1 MEVPRLDISEFV
13 KDNATIGTKLIAQ
26 ILREYKHR
34 DLEFICPA
42 KTKDKIYIEDITN
55 YDDKFYSVEEDK
67 KNHMMKLKL
76 GHRPIMLCFPPR
88 NDRVQVRTLQQKLA
102 DITTNEIIQNLTD
115 KQYKNIF
122 AGFYKPMNRV
132 LLEYCRY
139 RKYSPMT
146 DIVLFYKGG
155 NVFRMLLTEITD
167 ILQNKQYQNLMKRS
181 DADFQ
186 IYINPDLPNSE
197 AIRTEVSLLVLY
209 VLHYFRDYVRDTKLV
224 KFTQNELIQN
234 RIKEEYT
241 KELSKH
247 ELKVKD
253 IQLDYSGN
261 ASRKDIRIGVGK
273 IDATDDEFVMVR
285 GYPSLVHDIKNSP
298 STYFISY
305 NTALD
310 FRRKDNLRAT
320 FDLIRFRRNFRL
332 KILLDTNEETFV
344 NVPFEIIDVSIPHSD
359 DYGLKKLKGHINE
372 LTTSYMF
379 KPEIGASFAFKAP
392 TIKYQLKD
400 LHDLLFYQNEY
411 PWLDI
416 KYAKRITRYFLSIL
430 LYDIVE
436 GLSTP
441 TNTVDLVLQSF
452 YESFQVFNE
461 YLTQCMKN
469 GGHPVEFDI
478 KQIKTTY
485 VRELYNECLLLYK
498 KVIKASNV
506 DKETSNLIKFFG
518 NIRTII
524 SELTKEVNA
533 LRENMN
539 VGKTQTRI
547 RDMYL
552 RMFEKRQTRIIG

>member
-1 MEVPRLDISEFV
+1 MEVPRLNINDFV
-13 KDNATIGTKLIAQ
+13 KDEATIGTRLIAQ
-26 ILREYKHR
+26 ILRHYKHQE
-34 DLEFICPA
+34 LEFTCPP
-42 KTKDKIYIEDITN
+42 KNKDKIYIEDITN
-55 YDDKFYSVEEDK
+55 YDDEFYSVEEDK
-67 KNHMMKLKL
+67 KTHMMKLKL
-76 GHRPIMLCFPPR
+76 GNRPILLCFPPR

-132 LLEYCRY
+132 LLAYCRY
-139 RKYSPMT
+139 KKYSPIT

-167 ILQNKQYQNLMKRS
+167 ILQNQQYQNLMKRS

-186 IYINPDLPNSE
+186 IYINPDLQDYE
-197 AIRTEVSLLVLY
+197 IIRKEVSLLVLY
-209 VLHYFRDYVRDTKLV
+209 VLHYFREYVRDTKLV
-224 KFTQNELIQN
+224 RFTHNEHIQN
-234 RIKEEYT
+234 RIKEEYM
-241 KELSKH
+241 KELGKH
-247 ELKVKD
+247 ELTVKD
-253 IQLDYSGN
+253 IKLDYSGN
-261 ASRKDIRIGVGK
+261 ASRKDIRIGIGK
-273 IDATDDEFVMVR
+273 IDTTDDEFVMVR
-285 GYPSLVHDIKNSP
+285 GYSSLVDDIVNTP

-320 FDLIRFRRNFRL
+320 FDLLRFRRNFRL
-332 KILLDTNEETFV
+332 KILLDTNEEVYV
-344 NVPFEIIDVSIPHSD
+344 NVPFEIIDVSIPHSE
-359 DYGLKKLKGHINE
+359 DYGLKKLKGAINE

-379 KPEIGASFAFKAP
+379 KPEKGASFAFKAP
-392 TIKYQLKD
+392 TVKYQLKD

-416 KYAKRITRYFLSIL
+416 KYGKRITRYFLSIL

-441 TNTVDLVLQSF
+441 TNTVDLVLKNF
-452 YESFQVFNE
+452 YESFRVFSI
-461 YLTQCMKN
+461 YLTQCIKN
-469 GGHPVEFDI
+469 SGHPVEFDI

-485 VRELYNECLLLYK
+485 VRELYNEYLLLYK

-506 DKETSNLIKFFG
+506 NKETANLIKFLQS
-518 NIRTII
+518 IHTII
-524 SELTKEVNA
+524 RDITHEVNA

-539 VGKTQTRI
+539 VRETQTRI

-552 RMFEKRQTRIIG
+552 RLFENKQTRIIG